1 MDLLNTK
8 ANDNNNINNGGGM
21 FLITPVY
28 GAPEE
33 TDNGDAEE

>member
-33 TDNGDAEE
+33 NDNGDAEE